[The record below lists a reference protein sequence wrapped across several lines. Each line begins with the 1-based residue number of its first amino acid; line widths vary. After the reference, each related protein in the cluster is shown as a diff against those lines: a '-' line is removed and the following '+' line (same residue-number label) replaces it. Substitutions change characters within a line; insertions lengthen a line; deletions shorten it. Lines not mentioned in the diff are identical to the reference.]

1 MYSSSGNKMYVIL
14 YDAIKNP
21 LYIIHIQWI
30 LDIGAE
36 RGGLPS
42 VIPLGGS
49 LQLQITPGSF
59 HSPGFL
65 FLICPHSGKPGS
77 AI

>member
-36 RGGLPS
+36 RGGLLAS
-42 VIPLGGS
+42 LAIPFRGTL
-49 LQLQITPGSF
+49 
-59 HSPGFL
+59 
-65 FLICPHSGKPGS
+65 HSGLLPYS
-77 AI
+77 LCS